1 MIAEVPS
8 VPASQRYAP
17 ARGGSLLEIDFDM
30 QPFTVAW
37 EITRACALACVHCR
51 ASAIPR
57 RVPAELSTQEALRF
71 IEQVVDIGRPILVV
85 TGGDPMMREDVYE
98 LLGYGVQRGL
108 RVALSP
114 SATGRVTRRSLERV
128 RDSGVHMLHVSV
140 DGSTAEQHDGFR
152 GVRGAYQRTLS
163 ILREAKDLGFLIQIG
178 TSVSRYNLR
187 DLPAIAGQVS
197 AWSDVWTLFFLV
209 PTGRGRADQM
219 LDASEHEAVLTWLH
233 ELSKEVSFH
242 VRTIAAQHY
251 RRVVIAAERQA
262 KSGAQA
268 DGGEPPRWALTG
280 AGFSVRGQGGAVPPV
295 MRGVNDGNGF
305 CFVSHTGEVYPSG
318 FLPISAGNVRERSLA
333 EIYRQSPLFREL
345 RSPELLKGKCVRC
358 EYRFVC
364 GGSRARAYAVSGDYL
379 AEDPCCAYVPSAVQ
393 MDQPFTAHSHRVYA
407 SFPPVD

>member
-1 MIAEVPS
+1 
-8 VPASQRYAP
+8 
-17 ARGGSLLEIDFDM
+17 
-30 QPFTVAW
+30 
-37 EITRACALACVHCR
+37 
-51 ASAIPR
+51 
-57 RVPAELSTQEALRF
+57 
-71 IEQVVDIGRPILVV
+71 
-85 TGGDPMMREDVYE
+85 
-98 LLGYGVQRGL
+98 
-108 RVALSP
+108 
-114 SATGRVTRRSLERV
+114 
-128 RDSGVHMLHVSV
+128 
-140 DGSTAEQHDGFR
+140 
-152 GVRGAYQRTLS
+152 
-163 ILREAKDLGFLIQIG
+163 
-178 TSVSRYNLR
+178 
-187 DLPAIAGQVS
+187 
-197 AWSDVWTLFFLV
+197 
-209 PTGRGRADQM
+209 
-219 LDASEHEAVLTWLH
+219 
-233 ELSKEVSFH
+233 